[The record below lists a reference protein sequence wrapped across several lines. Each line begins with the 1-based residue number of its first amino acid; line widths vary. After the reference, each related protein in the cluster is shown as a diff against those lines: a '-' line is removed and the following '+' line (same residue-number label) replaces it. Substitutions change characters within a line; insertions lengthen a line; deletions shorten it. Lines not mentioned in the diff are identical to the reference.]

1 MDWEMPFGS
10 ILEGNLVGS
19 QEFLSLRLQEEE
31 EMPKQSDEGDYNCG
45 IGVLDT
51 TIAFVCVTVLD
62 LLIYKTTS
70 LFVRNFSV

>member
-31 EMPKQSDEGDYNCG
+31 EEEMPKQSDEGDYNCG
-45 IGVLDT
+45 IGVVT
-51 TIAFVCVTVLD
+51 AIAFVCVTVLD

-70 LFVRNFSV
+70 IL